1 VTVPVECPRIFQI
14 VVLPGDG
21 IGREVMT
28 PCLELLEAATAGTDV
43 RLQFESYEAGAE
55 NYVATGV
62 ALPDDV
68 LRAAAAA
75 DAILLGA
82 MGHPDIRYPNGTEI
96 VPQIDLRDHFQLFA
110 GIRPIRAISG
120 VRQILADP
128 RARDID
134 FVIVR
139 ESTEGL
145 FAARTES
152 QRDGNAAVLDTM
164 RITRTGCERLFES
177 TFELARRRGRNGRSP
192 KVTCVDKANV
202 LPSMAFFREIFLSC
216 AAKYPDVATDCVYVD
231 AAALRLVKAPWDL
244 DVVVT
249 ENMFGDILSDLGAGL
264 IGGMGMAPSADIGA
278 AQAVFQPCHGTAP
291 DIAGRGLANPTAMF
305 LSGAMMLDWLGDQHD
320 NAGCRTAGTRLTTAV
335 DRAFADGTLV
345 PTEHG
350 GAAGTAAI
358 TDRVQAMLQA
368 EVGA

>member
-1 VTVPVECPRIFQI
+1 
-14 VVLPGDG
+14 
-21 IGREVMT
+21 MA
-28 PCLELLEAATAGTDV
+28 PCLTLLETVTAATDV
-43 RLQFESYEAGAE
+43 RLQFASYEAGAE
-55 NYVATGV
+55 NYLETGV

-68 LRAAAAA
+68 LRAAASA

-110 GIRPIRAISG
+110 GIRPIRAIPG
-120 VRQILADP
+120 VRQTLADP

-134 FVIVR
+134 LVIVR

-145 FAARTES
+145 FAARSES
-152 QRDGNAAVLDTM
+152 QREGIAAVLDTM
-164 RITRTGCERLFES
+164 RITRAGCERLFEAS
-177 TFELARRRGRNGRSP
+177 FELARRRGRNGRAP
-192 KVTCVDKANV
+192 RVTCVDKANV
-202 LPSMAFFREIFLSC
+202 LPSMAFFREIFTAFASR
-216 AAKYPDVATDCVYVD
+216 YPDVATDYLYVD
-231 AAALRLVKAPWDL
+231 AAALRLVRAPWDL
-244 DVVVT
+244 DVLVT

-305 LSGAMMLDWLGDQHD
+305 LSGAMMLDWLGDRRQVPECHE
-320 NAGCRTAGTRLTTAV
+320 AATRLTRAI

-345 PTEHG
+345 PAEHG
-350 GAAGTAAI
+350 GKAGTAAI
-358 TDRVQAMLQA
+358 TERVRL
-368 EVGA
+368 ELSS

>member
-1 VTVPVECPRIFQI
+1 MTVEVTSDKRILR
-14 VVLPGDG
+14 VAVLPGDG
-21 IGREVMT
+21 IGREVMA
-28 PCLELLEAATAGTDV
+28 PCLALLDAALSGTGV
-43 RLQFESYEAGAE
+43 RLQFDAYEAGAE
-55 NYVATGV
+55 HYLKTGV

-68 LRAAAAA
+68 LSAAAAA

-110 GIRPIRAISG
+110 GIRPIRAIPG
-120 VRQILADP
+120 VRQTLADP

-152 QRDGNAAVLDTM
+152 QREGNAAVLDTM
-164 RITRTGCERLFES
+164 RITRRGCERLFEAS
-177 TFELARRRGRNGRSP
+177 FELALRRRRNGRPP

-202 LPSMAFFREIFLSC
+202 LPSMAFFREIFLDTASR
-216 AAKYPDVATDCVYVD
+216 YPEIATDCVYVD
-231 AAALRLVKAPWDL
+231 AAALRFVKSPWDF

-305 LSGAMMLDWLGDQHD
+305 LSGAMMLDWLADRHRVAACHEAA
-320 NAGCRTAGTRLTTAV
+320 NRLTSAI

-345 PTEHG
+345 PPEHG
-350 GAAGTAAI
+350 GTAGTAAI
-358 TDRVQAMLQA
+358 TSRVASLLA
-368 EVGA
+368 EGG